1 MITPHSY
8 RAGLAEMLLLATVTA
23 AAALPGSGSQTMVA
37 ETTGE
42 SVARMERVIATQVVA
57 NRLQGGPRSG
67 LRVSSLGSRHP
78 VKLSR
83 PLALDYNEADRIA
96 GWIASLQL
104 MLHYRM
110 GDTIDT
116 VSLVEITKAEAT
128 WRPLAFAIDR
138 RWFAVEY
145 VDLHYSGRKAMSEP
159 DSVRDLVVQT
169 GCRFM
174 SRVAVMSAN
183 PGSCADDPQGAVMI
197 ARR

>member
-8 RAGLAEMLLLATVTA
+8 RAGLAEMLLLATLTA
-23 AAALPGSGSQTMVA
+23 AAALPGSGSQTMGV
-37 ETTGE
+37 ETSGG
-42 SVARMERVIATQVVA
+42 SVARAERVLAAQVVA
-57 NRLQGGPRSG
+57 HRLPGVPHSG

-104 MLHYRM
+104 LLHYRM

-116 VSLVEITKAEAT
+116 MSLAEVTQAEAAL
-128 WRPLAFAIDR
+128 RPLAFAIDR

-145 VDLHYSGRKAMSEP
+145 VDLHYSGRKAMSKP

-183 PGSCADDPQGAVMI
+183 PGSCADDSEGAVMI
-197 ARR
+197 ARQ